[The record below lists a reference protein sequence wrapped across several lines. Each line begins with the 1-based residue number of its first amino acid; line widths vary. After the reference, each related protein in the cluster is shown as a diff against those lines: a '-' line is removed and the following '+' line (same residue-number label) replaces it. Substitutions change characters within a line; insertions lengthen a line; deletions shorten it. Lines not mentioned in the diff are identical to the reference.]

1 MTKRYLLL
9 ATGVIAVSFAALLIR
24 LAEAPALVIAAYRLC
39 LASLVLAPVG
49 WRQSGGEIRRLAG
62 RDILLMICAGI
73 CLAVHFGLW
82 ITSLKFTSVATS
94 VVLVTASPVFLAIA
108 SRFLFHQQLSRLAVG
123 GIVISLGG
131 AAIISLGNWQM
142 GEQDFTGAM
151 LALGGALAI
160 SGYLLAG
167 QRLRVRVA
175 MLTYN
180 AMVFSTAAICLLAVV
195 LIYSYPLAGYSGK
208 TYLMMALLAVV
219 PQLLGHSTLNWSLRY
234 VPATLVAVAVLGEPA
249 GATLWAFLFLGE
261 TPSWLEIAGSILI
274 LSGIFL
280 TLHSV
285 ARLEAKKRIP
295 NL

>member
-1 MTKRYLLL
+1 
-9 ATGVIAVSFAALLIR
+9 
-24 LAEAPALVIAAYRLC
+24 
-39 LASLVLAPVG
+39 
-49 WRQSGGEIRRLAG
+49 
-62 RDILLMICAGI
+62 MICAGI

-82 ITSLKFTSVATS
+82 ITSLKFTSVAAS

-108 SRFLFHQQLSRLAVG
+108 SRLLFHQQLSRLAVG

-131 AAIISLGNWQM
+131 AAIISLGNWQL

-167 QRLRVRVA
+167 QRLRVKVA

-180 AMVFSTAAICLLAVV
+180 TMVFSTAAICLLAVV
-195 LIYSYPLAGYSGK
+195 LMCGYPLTGYSGK

-261 TPSWLEIAGSILI
+261 TPSWLEVAGSILI

-280 TLHSV
+280 TLQSA